1 MRGGR
6 RAQQDKMVGEG
17 NEEVGGCI
25 IVATERTTSPQF
37 RLFMA
42 LFLRP
47 IYLCVDTC
55 FYFYAC

>member
-1 MRGGR
+1 
-6 RAQQDKMVGEG
+6 MVKEGNEEVVQG
-17 NEEVGGCI
+17 NEEVGGRI

-47 IYLCVDTC
+47 IYPCVNTC